1 MQTPKYGKEA
11 KVRKMGVVCNRK
23 KAWIVIAFMLPL
35 MAGAGQS
42 RAMELCAG
50 DAAFDAPF
58 RKGQVA
64 LQLASGLLFSPTM
77 LAKRSSVMDYWQT
90 NLRLSKMLTKPGPDR
105 SLLRGN
111 WELIGELTY
120 SYIYKGAGNVMGGI
134 TGLIRYNFVQPGAR
148 CFPYLQAGV
157 GVVLNDAYRDGNQ
170 IDLGQAVEFTPQ
182 GSAGLRFMLSPHWAL
197 NGEVMFHHVS
207 NAGLSMRNRG
217 LNAFGGLVGMTYFF
231 GGTGEPVR

>member
-1 MQTPKYGKEA
+1 MQMPKYGKEA
-11 KVRKMGVVCNRK
+11 KAQQMGLWYRWRKV
-23 KAWIVIAFMLPL
+23 WIAVTFMLAL
-35 MAGAGQS
+35 MAGARQS
-42 RAMELCAG
+42 RAMEFCAG
-50 DAAFDAPF
+50 DATFDRPF

-64 LQLASGLLFSPTM
+64 LQLASGLLFSPTI

-90 NLRLSKMLTKPGPDR
+90 NLRLSKMLTDPGPGR
-105 SLLRGN
+105 SLIRGN

-120 SYIYKGAGNVMGGI
+120 SYIYKGAGNVMGGV

-197 NGEVMFHHVS
+197 NAEVMFHHVS

-231 GGTGEPVR
+231 GGTEEPVR